1 MESHLSLPFRKCFS
15 VLPKQVKK
23 DALADYRRWKIDPFH
38 KSLHFKLVNEK
49 NKAWSVRAGIGWRAV
64 GVRDGD
70 VMIWFWVGS
79 HADYDDLLINL
90 RKSKINKTS

>member
-1 MESHLSLPFRKCFS
+1 MESHLSPPFRKRFS
-15 VLPKQVKK
+15 ALPKQVKK
-23 DALADYRRWKIDPFH
+23 DALADYRLWIQQPFYN
-38 KSLHFKLVNEK
+38 SLHFKLVSEK

-70 VMIWFWVGS
+70 VMIWFWIGS

-90 RKSKINKTS
+90 RKSKISKTS